1 MSAFWSYTVVGIAT
15 GAIYAVTASG
25 LVVTYATTGV
35 FNFAHGAIGMFAAF
49 SYWELTQNHH
59 LQPLLAVALILF
71 VGAPLLGALI
81 EFVLMRRLH
90 GASAERSLMVTLGL
104 MLILLGLASTVWG
117 DTPGRTG
124 IPAFFAGH
132 TVRILGVNITVQQL
146 IVLGTAVVVAG
157 ALRLVLKRTR
167 IGVAMRA
174 VVDDPELIAMAGAPP
189 VRIARAG
196 WVAGV
201 MLAALAGVLIAPLVT
216 LDQTTLTLI
225 VVNGY
230 AAAVV
235 GRLRN
240 LPLTFVG
247 GLAIGLGE
255 AYVVGYVP
263 LNWQSSWL
271 PNPALAL
278 PMAFLFVVILVH
290 PGERLRA
297 VGEVRVSRV
306 PKVTK
311 LRESLVGAG
320 AVVAAGVA
328 GTLVLS
334 GTWRATVSQGLVF
347 GVIAL
352 SLVLLTGYAG
362 QVSLGQMAFVG
373 IGAYTMGKI
382 AGGGSWLGML
392 TAVGVSA
399 AVGALIAWPTVRV
412 KGIYLALATLA
423 FAQFAYYVFFSN
435 LRLFNDNGSIVVHRV
450 ALPGIKLTGANAEL
464 VFLSVVFALSRG
476 GSAGTAAQHL
486 RAPAGGAVGLTGR
499 VCDRGLED
507 AANAT
512 SCVRAVGRSGRTRWR
527 SLRGTPGA
535 GECQRLPGPR
545 EPHTPVAARDLG
557 RADPDGRAGRGAEL
571 RRLARAP
578 VTRVVGEQPAR
589 ARRRGRSDPR
599 GPSPERGGRID
610 RGPRGRPAA
619 LPVDV
624 GHRSDGARGGRGRCT
639 CRLTPP
645 MAWDR
650 ATCG

>member
-464 VFLSVVFALSRG
+464 VFLSVVFALCAVAVLALRRSTFGRRLVALSDSPAAYATVG
-476 GSAGTAAQHL
+476 LKMRRTRLAVFALSAGLAGL
-486 RAPAGGAVGLTGR
+486 GGALYGGLQGPVSANDFQVLVSLTLLLLLVIWGVRTPTGALAAGLSFAVLPVLQSHVSWVSSLPALVVGVGVIL
-499 VCDRGLED
+499 
-507 AANAT
+507 
-512 SCVRAVGRSGRTRWR
+512 VGR
-527 SLRGTPGA
+527 
-535 GECQRLPGPR
+535 LPNGVVGSIADL
-545 EPHTPVAARDLG
+545 VAD
-557 RADPDGRAGRGAEL
+557 
-571 RRLARAP
+571 RRLSRSMSGIEVTAP
-578 VTRVVGEQPAR
+578 VGVE
-589 ARRRGRSDPR
+589 
-599 GPSPERGGRID
+599 GG
-610 RGPRGRPAA
+610 AHVA
-619 LPVDV
+619 
-624 GHRSDGARGGRGRCT
+624 
-639 CRLTPP
+639 
-645 MAWDR
+645 
-650 ATCG
+650 

>member
-1 MSAFWSYTVVGIAT
+1 
-15 GAIYAVTASG
+15 
-25 LVVTYATTGV
+25 
-35 FNFAHGAIGMFAAF
+35 
-49 SYWELTQNHH
+49 
-59 LQPLLAVALILF
+59 
-71 VGAPLLGALI
+71 
-81 EFVLMRRLH
+81 
-90 GASAERSLMVTLGL
+90 
-104 MLILLGLASTVWG
+104 
-117 DTPGRTG
+117 
-124 IPAFFAGH
+124 
-132 TVRILGVNITVQQL
+132 
-146 IVLGTAVVVAG
+146 VVVAG
-157 ALRLVLKRTR
+157 GLRVVLKRTR
-167 IGVAMRA
+167 TGVAMRA

-278 PMAFLFVVILVH
+278 PMAFLFVVILMH

-306 PKVTK
+306 PKVTE

-373 IGAYTMGKI
+373 IGAYTMGKV

-450 ALPGIKLTGANAEL
+450 ALPGLKLTGANAEL
-464 VFLSVVFALSRG
+464 VFLSIVFALCAVTVLAVRRSTFGRRLVALSDSPAACATVGLNVRRTRLAVFALS
-476 GSAGTAAQHL
+476 AGLAGL
-486 RAPAGGAVGLTGR
+486 GGALYGGLQGPVSANDFQVLVSLTLLLLLVIWGVRTPTGALAAGLTF
-499 VCDRGLED
+499 
-507 AANAT
+507 
-512 SCVRAVGRSGRTRWR
+512 
-527 SLRGTPGA
+527 
-535 GECQRLPGPR
+535 
-545 EPHTPVAARDLG
+545 
-557 RADPDGRAGRGAEL
+557 
-571 RRLARAP
+571 
-578 VTRVVGEQPAR
+578 
-589 ARRRGRSDPR
+589 
-599 GPSPERGGRID
+599 
-610 RGPRGRPAA
+610 AA
-619 LPVDV
+619 LPVLQSHVSWVSNLPALVV
-624 GHRSDGARGGRGRCT
+624 GVGVILVGRLPNGVVGSIADLVANRRLSRSMSGIELTAPVGVEGGAHV
-639 CRLTPP
+639 
-645 MAWDR
+645 A
-650 ATCG
+650 

>member
-49 SYWELTQNHH
+49 SYWELTQHHH

-117 DTPGRTG
+117 DTPGQTG

-196 WVAGV
+196 WVIGV

-247 GLAIGLGE
+247 GLAIGVGE

-306 PKVTK
+306 PKVTE
-311 LRESLVGAG
+311 LRKSLVGAG
-320 AVVAAGVA
+320 AVVAAGVV

-435 LRLFNDNGSIVVHRV
+435 LRLFNDNGSIVVHWV

-464 VFLSVVFALSRG
+464 VFLSVVFALCAVTVLALRRSTFGRRLVALSDSPAACATVG
-476 GSAGTAAQHL
+476 LKVRRTRLAVFALSAGLAGL
-486 RAPAGGAVGLTGR
+486 GGALYGGLQGPVSANDFQVLVSLTLLLLLVIWGVRTPTGALAA
-499 VCDRGLED
+499 GL
-507 AANAT
+507 
-512 SCVRAVGRSGRTRWR
+512 SF
-527 SLRGTPGA
+527 
-535 GECQRLPGPR
+535 
-545 EPHTPVAARDLG
+545 
-557 RADPDGRAGRGAEL
+557 
-571 RRLARAP
+571 
-578 VTRVVGEQPAR
+578 
-589 ARRRGRSDPR
+589 
-599 GPSPERGGRID
+599 
-610 RGPRGRPAA
+610 AA
-619 LPVDV
+619 LPVLQSHVSWVSSLPALVV
-624 GHRSDGARGGRGRCT
+624 GVGVILVGRLPNGVVGSIANLVADRRLSRSMSGIEVTAPVGVEGGAHV
-639 CRLTPP
+639 
-645 MAWDR
+645 A
-650 ATCG
+650 

>member
-59 LQPLLAVALILF
+59 LQPLLAVAMILF
-71 VGAPLLGALI
+71 VGAPLLGAVI
-81 EFVLMRRLH
+81 EYVLMRRLH
-90 GASAERSLMVTLGL
+90 GASTERALMVTLGL

-117 DTPGRTG
+117 DAPGHTG

-157 ALRLVLKRTR
+157 GLRVVLKRTR
-167 IGVAMRA
+167 TGVAMRA

-278 PMAFLFVVILVH
+278 PMAFLFVVILMH

-306 PKVTK
+306 PKVTE

-373 IGAYTMGKI
+373 IGAYTMGKV

-450 ALPGIKLTGANAEL
+450 ALPGLKLTGANAEL
-464 VFLSVVFALSRG
+464 VFLSIVFALCAVTVLAVRRSTFGRRLVALSDSPAACATVGLNVRRTRLAVFALS
-476 GSAGTAAQHL
+476 AGLAGL
-486 RAPAGGAVGLTGR
+486 GGALYGGLQGPVSANDFQVLVSLTLLLLLVIWGVRTPTGALAAGLTF
-499 VCDRGLED
+499 
-507 AANAT
+507 
-512 SCVRAVGRSGRTRWR
+512 
-527 SLRGTPGA
+527 
-535 GECQRLPGPR
+535 
-545 EPHTPVAARDLG
+545 
-557 RADPDGRAGRGAEL
+557 
-571 RRLARAP
+571 
-578 VTRVVGEQPAR
+578 
-589 ARRRGRSDPR
+589 
-599 GPSPERGGRID
+599 
-610 RGPRGRPAA
+610 AA
-619 LPVDV
+619 LPVLQSHVSWVSNLPALVV
-624 GHRSDGARGGRGRCT
+624 GVGVILVGRLPNGVVGSIADLVANRRLSRSMSGIELTAPVGVEGGAHV
-639 CRLTPP
+639 
-645 MAWDR
+645 A
-650 ATCG
+650 

>member
-167 IGVAMRA
+167 IGVAIRA

-297 VGEVRVSRV
+297 VGEVHVSRV

-464 VFLSVVFALSRG
+464 VFLSVVFALCAVAVLALRRSTFGRRLVALSDSPAAYATVG
-476 GSAGTAAQHL
+476 LKMRRTRLAVFALSAGLAGL
-486 RAPAGGAVGLTGR
+486 GGALYGGLQGPVSANDFQVLVSLTLLLLLVIWGVRTPTGALAAGLSFAVLPVLQSHVSWVSSLPALVVGVGVIL
-499 VCDRGLED
+499 
-507 AANAT
+507 
-512 SCVRAVGRSGRTRWR
+512 VGR
-527 SLRGTPGA
+527 
-535 GECQRLPGPR
+535 LPNGVVGSIADL
-545 EPHTPVAARDLG
+545 VAD
-557 RADPDGRAGRGAEL
+557 
-571 RRLARAP
+571 RRLSRSMSGIEVTAP
-578 VTRVVGEQPAR
+578 VGVE
-589 ARRRGRSDPR
+589 
-599 GPSPERGGRID
+599 GG
-610 RGPRGRPAA
+610 AHVA
-619 LPVDV
+619 
-624 GHRSDGARGGRGRCT
+624 
-639 CRLTPP
+639 
-645 MAWDR
+645 
-650 ATCG
+650 